1 MTRPLVLLDTAR
13 VPGEAGELRLL
24 QDGEHFTIKI
34 AGSGDLMSTRMHGS
48 EDALA
53 EIGCAPI
60 ASRDKARVLVGGL
73 GFGFTLAAALARLRA
88 DAQVV
93 VAELVPAVV
102 AWNRDHV
109 GGHAGHPLGDPRVA
123 VHAGDVARLMGAA
136 PAAWDAILLDVDNGP
151 QGLTRAG
158 NDRLY
163 SRAGLD
169 VAHAALRPGGVLA
182 VWSAH
187 RDPAFTVRLR
197 ECGFD
202 VEEVPVRAHAQR
214 GARHLVWRATRKT
227 ARAVSAP
234 RQGGAT
240 GSSRR

>member
-13 VPGEAGELRLL
+13 VPGESGELRLL
-24 QDGEHFTIKI
+24 KDGEHYTIKV

-53 EIGCAPI
+53 EIGCARI
-60 ASRDKARVLVGGL
+60 AARANARVLVGGL
-73 GFGFTLAAALARLRA
+73 GFGFTLAAALARLRE
-88 DAQVV
+88 DARVV

-102 AWNRDHV
+102 AWNRDRV
-109 GGHAGHPLGDPRVA
+109 GAHAGHPLRDPRVE
-123 VHAGDVARLMGAA
+123 VHEGDVAELMRRD

-151 QGLTRAG
+151 EGLTRVG

-163 SRAGLD
+163 SRAGLA

-187 RDPAFTVRLR
+187 RDSAFTARLR
-197 ECGFD
+197 ECGFE
-202 VEEVPVRAHAQR
+202 VEEVAVRAHAKR
-214 GARHLVWRATRKT
+214 GARHLVWRATRT
-227 ARAVSAP
+227 SPQAAATLR
-234 RQGGAT
+234 RRGGA
-240 GSSRR
+240 GPPSR

>member
-13 VPGEAGELRLL
+13 VPGEDGELRLF

-48 EDALA
+48 EEALA

-60 ASRDKARVLVGGL
+60 AARVKARVLVGGL

-102 AWNRDHV
+102 AWNRERV
-109 GGHAGHPLGDPRVA
+109 GAPSGHPLRDPRVA
-123 VHAGDVARLMGAA
+123 VHEGDVAALLRQGS
-136 PAAWDAILLDVDNGP
+136 AAWDSILLDVDNGP
-151 QGLTRAG
+151 EGLTRLA

-163 SRAGLD
+163 SRAGLAI
-169 VAHAALRPGGVLA
+169 AHAALRPGGVLS

-187 RDPAFTVRLR
+187 RDPAFTARLR
-197 ECGFD
+197 ESGFD
-202 VEEVPVRAHAQR
+202 VEEVSVRAHAKR
-214 GARHLVWRATRKT
+214 GARHLVWRAVRG
-227 ARAVSAP
+227 RP
-234 RQGGAT
+234 H
-240 GSSRR
+240 SSRTKRLQP